1 MVCTGNCIKG
11 ADGKMVGNMDALY
24 ATPLNLH
31 NTRLVVLYGALHGV
45 LWQAD
50 VKSADLQAPS
60 WWRWYLVGFAGI
72 FAPFAATLSWRHER
86 PSPKIESGSVRPRL
100 CRVRFGRILRIA
112 DEQCWMAHK
121 THRKELAE
129 VLDSACSFYLC

>member
-1 MVCTGNCIKG
+1 MPSKSPTAEIVGAKILVGIKDYEILQGDDLANAVWKGRMVCTGNCIKG

-60 WWRWYLVGFAGI
+60 WWRCYLVGFADI
-72 FAPFAATLSWRHER
+72 FAPFAATL
-86 PSPKIESGSVRPRL
+86 I
-100 CRVRFGRILRIA
+100 
-112 DEQCWMAHK
+112 
-121 THRKELAE
+121 
-129 VLDSACSFYLC
+129 